1 MVKVPQVSLQQL
13 KAYVKVDVSPKSPYD
28 RFAVE
33 QTLENFLMN
42 GLLHSSRS
50 GELKAYAKALP
61 DGSTSPKQALLDIAK
76 VCFVIWLAELI
87 FPNFE
92 QAFVVAGVCC
102 ILGHIF
108 PFYMK
113 FRGGKGLACLGGM
126 ILMYDWRIFLIMLL
140 SEIVVLVLTQYLCF
154 VPITAAVAFV
164 VIYGVIN
171 KDILGILLLAVAAL
185 VITFKHGKNIA
196 RIRMGTEARFFG
208 YLFNKEKEIARLKQ
222 NAENE

>member
-1 MVKVPQVSLQQL
+1 MEYFVCIVIGYLIGAINP
-13 KAYVKVDVSPKSPYD
+13 AYLFSKLRGFDIRQRGSGNAGASNVVIVFGKM
-28 RFAVE
+28 A
-33 QTLENFLMN
+33 
-42 GLLHSSRS
+42 GLIC
-50 GELKAYAKALP
+50 
-61 DGSTSPKQALLDIAK
+61 ALLDIAK

-140 SEIVVLVLTQYLCF
+140 SEIVVLILTQYLCF